1 MLNIFEGV
9 DTSSL
14 DNMAWALAKIIGLFL
29 LVPSILGGVVGIM
42 LRAKRRTIGFLIGLF
57 GLIGLYI
64 LFTNF
69 DDIYNWLS

>member
-1 MLNIFEGV
+1 MNIFEGV

>member
-1 MLNIFEGV
+1 LNIFEGV